1 MADQTGTATDSPAP
15 LCTPADRQLVDGC
28 LAGTPEA
35 WDILL
40 KRYGRLIGHVV
51 NETARRR
58 QAPLSGDD
66 ADDLVAEVFAEL
78 ISRNAAALRLFS
90 GRSTLATYFT
100 VIARRVTVRRLTR
113 TNVRLVAS
121 ADGVTDQPDGHPTA
135 TEAVA
140 HQDEIEHLLN
150 LLPEEDR
157 TLLRMHDYEGH
168 SYGEISQATGV
179 PVGSIGPR
187 LSRARE
193 TLRRATNDKPDDKPP
208 GAGSENTTEG

>member
-1 MADQTGTATDSPAP
+1 VTDETGTAPDSPAP
-15 LCTPADRQLVDGC
+15 LCTPADRQLVDDC

-35 WDILL
+35 WDLLL

-58 QAPLSGDD
+58 QTSLSGDD

-90 GRSTLATYFT
+90 GRSTLATYLT

-113 TNVRLVAS
+113 ANAGPVAS
-121 ADGVTDQPDGHPTA
+121 ADSVADQPDGHPTA
-135 TEAVA
+135 TEEAA
-140 HQDEIEHLLN
+140 DQEEIEHLLN
-150 LLPEEDR
+150 LLPEEER
-157 TLLRMHDYEGH
+157 SLLRMHDYEGR
-168 SYGEISQATGV
+168 SYGEISHATGV
-179 PVGSIGPR
+179 PIGSIGPR

-193 TLRRATNDKPDDKPP
+193 TIRRATNGKPS
-208 GAGSENTTEG
+208 GAGTESSTEG

>member
-1 MADQTGTATDSPAP
+1 MTDQTGTAPDSPAP

-35 WDILL
+35 WDLLL

-58 QAPLSGDD
+58 QTSLSGDD

-90 GRSTLATYFT
+90 GRSTLATYLT

-113 TNVRLVAS
+113 INARPVAS
-121 ADGVTDQPDGHPTA
+121 PDGVADQPDGHPSA
-135 TEAVA
+135 TEATA

-157 TLLRMHDYEGH
+157 TLLRMHDYEGR
-168 SYGEISQATGV
+168 SYGEIFQATGV

-193 TLRRATNDKPDDKPP
+193 TIRRAADDNPDDGSPE
-208 GAGSENTTEG
+208 AGSENSTEG